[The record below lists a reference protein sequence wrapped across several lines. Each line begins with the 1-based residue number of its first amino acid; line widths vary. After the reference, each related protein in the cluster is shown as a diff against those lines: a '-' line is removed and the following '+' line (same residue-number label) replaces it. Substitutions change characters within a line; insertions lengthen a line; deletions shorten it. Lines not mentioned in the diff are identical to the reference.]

1 MSNLIAIP
9 CSICKEEGHHP
20 RKCPDLTDPLRPGF
34 SGASGGGGHGG
45 GDDEDE
51 KVSFLITYT
60 SRRNPSYRSVSKIGT
75 YTQIQFLL

>member
-1 MSNLIAIP
+1 MSGLVSVA
-9 CSICKEEGHHP
+9 CSICNEHGH
-20 RKCPDLTDPLRPGF
+20 RTSKCPDLTDPLRPGF

-60 SRRNPSYRSVSKIGT
+60 SRRNLSCKFASKIGT
-75 YTQIQFLL
+75 YTQIQFQL